1 MLTKIKC
8 PFYIQRQCS
17 VLGYR
22 IDLCFHDCKLAT
34 EIDGNGH
41 YDRNI
46 DYEIRLQKLLEQELG
61 YKFIR
66 IDSDEEDF
74 DIFKVVN
81 EIFRK
86 IK

>member
-8 PFYIQRQCS
+8 SFYIQTQCS

-34 EIDGNGH
+34 EIDRNGH
-41 YDRNI
+41 CDRNT
-46 DYEIRLQKLLEQELG
+46 DYEIRLQKALEQELG

-81 EIFRK
+81 EIFRN